1 MRGLNTTSLLYFG
14 SVLFVLYCTTGGV
27 TLKVQ
32 TSDSERE
39 EIGGE
44 GEAIIRSGFVLSTN
58 TDLSGLLG
66 V

>member
-1 MRGLNTTSLLYFG
+1 
-14 SVLFVLYCTTGGV
+14 VLYCTTGGV